1 MENAPRKLKIWKV
14 PGNEIFEAQLT
25 FDNLTIHLIGIQ
37 FLQRDVL
44 KLWEIGEV
52 FLWSGKVCLPDETIA
67 LMNLSICYMALGYEM
82 LLRFS
87 QGVVAG

>member
-1 MENAPRKLKIWKV
+1 MWKV

-25 FDNLTIHLIGIQ
+25 FHIPTIHLVGIK

-44 KLWEIGEV
+44 KLWEIRKL

-67 LMNLSICYMALGYEM
+67 FKNLSLCYMALGYKM

-87 QGVVAG
+87 QGVVTR